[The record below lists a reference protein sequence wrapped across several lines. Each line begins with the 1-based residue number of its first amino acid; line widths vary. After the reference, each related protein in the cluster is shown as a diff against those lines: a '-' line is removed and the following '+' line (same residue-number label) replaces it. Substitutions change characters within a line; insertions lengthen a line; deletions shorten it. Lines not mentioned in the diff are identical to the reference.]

1 MGKLD
6 TGDLAPDFSLKDQNG
21 KMVNLAH
28 FKGRKLLVYFYPKA
42 LTSGCN
48 IQAQEVSAAL
58 NTLAAVGVDA
68 VGISPD
74 TPAVQKKF
82 DEKYVLNF
90 QLLSDPDHLVSDRYG
105 VWGEKTMYGK
115 KFHGIIRSSFLIDE
129 KGQII
134 QAWYKVSPKNTVP
147 NALKELKK

>member
-1 MGKLD
+1 MGKLTRGD
-6 TGDLAPDFSLKDQNG
+6 TAPDFSLMDQNG

-28 FKGRKLLVYFYPKA
+28 LKGRKLLIYFFPKA
-42 LTSGCN
+42 LTSGCTV
-48 IQAQEVSAAL
+48 QAQEVSAAL

-90 QLLSDPDHLVSDRYG
+90 PLLSDPDHLVSDRYG

-129 KGQII
+129 KGRII
-134 QAWYKVSPKNTVP
+134 QAWYKVSPKNTVS